1 MKKLRL
7 SAITER
13 RSSDDKDGVKSINAP
28 FDDLR
33 AFLRWLEQDG
43 QFQRV
48 TTELRCGRDD
58 NELQALMRY
67 LHDQNNIAL
76 SLENL
81 SGYNTPDVPIVFN
94 PYGSRERTAMIMGT
108 RDPME
113 AKVRHARILADR
125 STWHEPRRIDP
136 SKAPCKEV
144 RIAAEEIDLS
154 AQVPHVWFGKEGPAF
169 ITSGVAV
176 TKDPETGERN
186 VGWYRGA
193 LFSNARHPSGASYA
207 EDRERRCVA
216 IYAFWNP
223 PMSHIGLHVAK
234 AAKAGKPLEIAFAC
248 SCDPALSLAAAT
260 SVPYGIDEFTFA
272 GGLRGRPL
280 DVVQCDTVDLE
291 VPATAEFIL
300 EGVILPGEEE
310 PIGWHSNVAGY
321 YDKVQLFPVIQV
333 NCITHRKNPIWHA
346 TMEMVPPFD
355 HNYIG
360 LLPVESELLSDLQ
373 QKIPEVADL
382 VVTPAMTVIVKLNVD
397 GATKPHPHFGKYIL
411 HAVWGA
417 SGRWGRTAKLVIVVG
432 PDVNPYDWNQVEWAI
447 MSRVQPYS
455 DTIINRTGQAFVDD
469 PSAPRS
475 AQGVPMQSEQMGI
488 DATIKVP
495 ERFNDYPEVSQA
507 NPEEVEAIANKLK
520 LLRPAQ

>member
-1 MKKLRL
+1 M
-7 SAITER
+7 
-13 RSSDDKDGVKSINAP
+13 P
-28 FDDLR
+28 FADLR
-33 AFLRWLEQDG
+33 AFLQRLEKAG
-43 QFQRV
+43 QLRRV
-48 TTELRCGRDD
+48 DTALRCGRGD

-76 SLENL
+76 ILENL
-81 SGYNTPDVPIVFN
+81 EGYNTPGVPIIFN

-108 RDPME
+108 HDPIE
-113 AKVRHARILADR
+113 AKIRHSRILANR
-125 STWHEPRRIDP
+125 STWHEPIRIERKVALC
-136 SKAPCKEV
+136 KAVVIPET
-144 RIAAEEIDLS
+144 EIDIS
-154 AQVPHVWFGKEGPAF
+154 AQVPLVWFGKEGPSF
-169 ITSGVAV
+169 ITNGIAV
-176 TKDPETGERN
+176 TRDPDTGARN

-193 LFSNARHPSGASYA
+193 MFSNAWHPSGGSYSK
-207 EDRERRCVA
+207 ERERRCVA
-216 IYAFWNP
+216 VYAFWNP

-248 SCDPALSLAAAT
+248 SCDPAVHLAAAT
-260 SVPYGIDEFTFA
+260 GVPYGIDEYRFA
-272 GGLRGRPL
+272 GGIRGEPL
-280 DVVQCDTVDLE
+280 DVVQCETVDLE
-291 VPATAEFIL
+291 VPATAEYIL
-300 EGVILPGEEE
+300 EGVILPGVEE

-321 YDKVQLFPVIQV
+321 YDKVQLFPVMQV

-360 LLPVESELLSDLQ
+360 MLPVESELLSDLQ
-373 QKIPEVADL
+373 QKIPEVDDV
-382 VVTPAMTVIVKLNVD
+382 VVTPAMTVIVRLNVD
-397 GATKPHPHFGKYIL
+397 GATKPHPYFGKYIL

-469 PSAPRS
+469 PSAPRF
-475 AQGVPMQSEQMGI
+475 AQGVPMESEQMGI

-495 ERFNDYPEVSQA
+495 ERFDDYPEVSQA
-507 NPEEVEAIANKLK
+507 DPAEVQAIANKLQ
-520 LLRPAQ
+520 LTPAE

>member
-1 MKKLRL
+1 M
-7 SAITER
+7 
-13 RSSDDKDGVKSINAP
+13 P

-33 AFLRWLEQDG
+33 AYLQRLEEDG
-43 QFQRV
+43 QLQRV
-48 TTELRCGRDD
+48 DTELRCGRGD

-76 SLENL
+76 ILNNLE
-81 SGYNTPDVPIVFN
+81 GYNTPGVPIIFN

-113 AKVRHARILADR
+113 AKIRHARILADR
-125 STWHEPRRIDP
+125 SIWHEPQPIER
-136 SKAPCKEV
+136 SAALCKEV
-144 RIAAEEIDLS
+144 IIPEADVDIS
-154 AQVPHVWFGKEGPAF
+154 AQVPLVWFGKEGPAF
-169 ITSGVAV
+169 ITNGVAV
-176 TKDPETGERN
+176 TKDPDTGARN

-193 LFSNARHPSGASYA
+193 LFSNAWHPSGGAYA
-207 EDRERRCVA
+207 QERERRCVA
-216 IYAFWNP
+216 VYAFWNP
-223 PMSHIGLHVAK
+223 PMSHIGRHVAK

-248 SCDPALSLAAAT
+248 SCDPALHLAAAT
-260 SVPYGIDEFTFA
+260 GVPYGVDEYTFA
-272 GGLRGRPL
+272 GGLRGEPL
-280 DVVQCDTVDLE
+280 DVVRCETVDLE
-291 VPATAEFIL
+291 VPATAEYIL
-300 EGVILPGEEE
+300 EGIILPGEEE

-321 YDKVQLFPVIQV
+321 YDKVQLFPVMQV

-373 QKIPEVADL
+373 QKIPEVDDI
-382 VVTPAMTVIVKLNVD
+382 VVTPAMTVIVQLNVD
-397 GATKPHPHFGKYIL
+397 GASKPHAEFGKYIL

-432 PDVNPYDWNQVEWAI
+432 PDVDPYDWNQVEWAI

-495 ERFNDYPEVSQA
+495 ERFDDYPEVSQA
-507 NPEEVEAIANKLK
+507 DPAEVQAIAKKLR
-520 LLRPAQ
+520 LTPAQ